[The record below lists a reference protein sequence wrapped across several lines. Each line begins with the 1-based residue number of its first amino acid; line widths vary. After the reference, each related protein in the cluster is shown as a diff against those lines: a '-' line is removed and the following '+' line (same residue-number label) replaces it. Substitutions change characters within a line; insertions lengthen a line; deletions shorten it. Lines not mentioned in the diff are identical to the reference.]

1 MKIYV
6 KLIQTISKSIWGF
19 LCLTCRCFGNHI
31 LDSWVKQK
39 MVSVLLCTGS
49 QWWIFSKKH
58 QETAHDSHF
67 HSNVDKPNNEPPI
80 LGGLDS
86 VRPPISGEIL
96 LLMCSGYI
104 SRHLQFNTSRCIT
117 TGPPRL
123 HTFLT
128 RCSQID
134 RQWDAPPMGI
144 SQDFPAKI
152 R

>member
-6 KLIQTISKSIWGF
+6 KLIQTISKIYMGI

-58 QETAHDSHF
+58 QETAHDSQF
-67 HSNVDKPNNEPPI
+67 HSNVDKPNNEPPILI

-96 LLMCSGYI
+96 FLCAPVTFRGTSSLTPRDASQLDHQGCTLSSPDAARSTDSGMLHQWGFPRI
-104 SRHLQFNTSRCIT
+104 SS
-117 TGPPRL
+117 
-123 HTFLT
+123 
-128 RCSQID
+128 
-134 RQWDAPPMGI
+134 
-144 SQDFPAKI
+144 
-152 R
+152 